1 MLKILSIIKTS
12 PALEVTPLKR
22 IIVFLILV
30 IILLFLLCIASV
42 LVIIKIL
49 KTQNNNFYFKNSNIL
64 YNLAFKDDLTD
75 LFNRNAYIRDI
86 RTLERKKYKSLC
98 FSIFDIDD
106 FKILNDT
113 MGHLFGDKILILA
126 SNRLRKIFNDENHTI
141 YRIGGDEFLV
151 ISKDISESDLVKLLL
166 SLKNEEL
173 ENLDFRFSKGYS
185 FVEKDGFKRFETAF
199 NDADQ
204 MLYAD
209 KKSKKT

>member
-1 MLKILSIIKTS
+1 M
-12 PALEVTPLKR
+12 
-22 IIVFLILV
+22 F
-30 IILLFLLCIASV
+30 
-42 LVIIKIL
+42 VIIKIL
-49 KTQNNNFYFKNSNIL
+49 KTQNNNFYFKRSSGL
-64 YNLAFKDDLTD
+64 YKLAFKDDLTD

-86 RTLERKKYKSLC
+86 KTLERKKYKSLC

-106 FKILNDT
+106 FKIVNDT
-113 MGHLFGDKILILA
+113 MGHLFGDEILISA
-126 SNRLRKIFNDENHTI
+126 ANRLQKIFNSKKHTV

-185 FVEKDGFKRFETAF
+185 FVEKDGFKRFDTAF
-199 NDADQ
+199 DNADQ